1 MEVFE
6 FRLTA
11 VEGSVARFVVECGA
25 GTYIRSLAYE
35 LGKLQGNGAH
45 LAEIARTAVGEF
57 TLDQAVSLSDLAQDA
72 RAGRLLERVIPLE
85 KLLTD
90 LPRATILPVI
100 EKRVRHGAKFNL
112 TLAQIQPGQTN
123 VAQNAPA
130 QLDSGDWKPVRLRV
144 FSQQGQLIAIAEP
157 VVPRTYQPVVVLE
170 AAP

>member
-1 MEVFE
+1 
-6 FRLTA
+6 
-11 VEGSVARFVVECGA
+11 
-25 GTYIRSLAYE
+25 
-35 LGKLQGNGAH
+35 
-45 LAEIARTAVGEF
+45 VGEF
-57 TLDQAVSLSDLAQDA
+57 TLDQAVSLAELGQDA

-90 LPRATILPVI
+90 LPRATILPLI

-130 QLDSGDWKPVRLRV
+130 QLDSGDWKPARLRV

-170 AAP
+170 ATP